1 MTTDAGNPLSPQGDQ
16 LPRGNNAGNQRAS
29 PRTGGRGYNMREQG
43 RWVLRGQVLRRLQAK
58 RGGWTRTSDS
68 PGVHVNSHPA
78 DEWAGESQNIFV
90 YKEGLL

>member
-29 PRTGGRGYNMREQG
+29 PRTGGRGYNAGKMGAERAG
-43 RWVLRGQVLRRLQAK
+43 PPQAPGK
-58 RGGWTRTSDS
+58 QGGWTGTSDS

-78 DEWAGESQNIFV
+78 DEWAGESQSIFV
-90 YKEGLL
+90 CKEGLL